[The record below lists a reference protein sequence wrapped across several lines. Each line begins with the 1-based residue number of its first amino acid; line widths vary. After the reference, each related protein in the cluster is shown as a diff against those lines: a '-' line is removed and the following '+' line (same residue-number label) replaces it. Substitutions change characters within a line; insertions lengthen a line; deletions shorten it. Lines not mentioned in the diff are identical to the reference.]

1 VVEARMVA
9 THGYRP
15 GARGH
20 RSIGR
25 RWPTAWAEA
34 ADVADSAW
42 GGRRTRMRRPQHA
55 WKTCGAQLVTCA
67 MRRAQRADAH
77 ATCARQPAGDG
88 YNTRW
93 TAVPE
98 ACLKLLQESW
108 LIPLLSPLPAVLT
121 LWTTRMR
128 RTFWQCRALQETLGR
143 NGGGTWAGSSGMP
156 VPAVLD
162 IPERMPLPRRRTQM
176 RVVPP

>member
-1 VVEARMVA
+1 
-9 THGYRP
+9 
-15 GARGH
+15 
-20 RSIGR
+20 
-25 RWPTAWAEA
+25 
-34 ADVADSAW
+34 
-42 GGRRTRMRRPQHA
+42 MRRPQHA

-98 ACLKLLQESW
+98 GCLKLLQESW